1 MKELLT
7 HATTWMNLEN
17 IILSDRGQT
26 QKTVYCVS
34 DSIYMKCLEKANL
47 QKQKQLCGCLG
58 LELGSMMPVNGHE
71 ETF

>member
-47 QKQKQLCGCLG
+47 
-58 LELGSMMPVNGHE
+58 
-71 ETF
+71 